1 MDNIENNKNT
11 IFYKNIVRNFNIV
24 IGISFIMLVSII
36 YITSVFNVH
45 IPQLNSNTDLGL
57 LESILTENFIYYTKI
72 FFSFLMPLT
81 FFIFMFLF
89 VLNPISLKSLLISF
103 VLIFLT
109 AFYLYK
115 LPYNILIEPVDNL
128 DYFIKLIIH
137 IIAANFIMLFIVGL
151 AYIKY
156 DIKKLYILSD
166 FYTMIAEIIIWSL
179 LILFIISLIASSV
192 IALFYFNGK
201 IEIKSAI
208 KFLLRNDMKK
218 LKIIM
223 SIFIVLKV
231 SIIYFSYVIYNKMI
245 NTKLSINISR
255 VLSLF
260 ISAFSIFIIVMIY
273 KYNLFNHHYNYF
285 LLLAC
290 FVFMVFFVFNIILFR
305 IDKEAKIFDYIIYI
319 VSNVSGLIFS
329 AFILINCINKFSEIF
344 IIIFNIII
352 ITNFIYNI
360 VFCIIKKYVKFIF
373 LYNYLYIIFLFISL
387 FY

>member
-36 YITSVFNVH
+36 YITSIFNVH

-151 AYIKY
+151 GYIRY
-156 DIKKLYILSD
+156 DVKKLYTLSD
-166 FYTMIAEIIIWSL
+166 FYTMISEIVIWSL

-192 IALFYFNGK
+192 LALFYFNGK
-201 IEIKSAI
+201 IEIKSVI

-218 LKIIM
+218 LKILM

-231 SIIYFSYVIYNKMI
+231 SIIYFSYVIYNKMV

-290 FVFMVFFVFNIILFR
+290 FVLMVFFVFNMILFR
-305 IDKEAKIFDYIIYI
+305 IDKEAKIFDYIMYI
-319 VSNVSGLIFS
+319 IANIAGLIFS
-329 AFILINCINKFSEIF
+329 ILILVNCINKFSEIF

-352 ITNFIYNI
+352 IINFLYNI
-360 VFCIIKKYVKFIF
+360 LFCIMKKYIKFIF

>member
-151 AYIKY
+151 GYIRY
-156 DIKKLYILSD
+156 DVKKLYTLSD
-166 FYTMIAEIIIWSL
+166 FYTMIAEIVIWSL

-192 IALFYFNGK
+192 LALFYFNGK
-201 IEIKSAI
+201 IEIKSVI

-218 LKIIM
+218 LKILM

-231 SIIYFSYVIYNKMI
+231 SIIYFSYVIYNKMV

-329 AFILINCINKFSEIF
+329 AFILINCINKFSEVF

-360 VFCIIKKYVKFIF
+360 VFCIIKKYIKFIF

>member
-36 YITSVFNVH
+36 YITFIFNVH
-45 IPQLNSNTDLGL
+45 IAQLNSNTDLGL
-57 LESILTENFIYYTKI
+57 LENILTENFLYYIRI

-81 FFIFMFLF
+81 FFIFIFLF

-115 LPYNILIEPVDNL
+115 LPYNILIEPINNL

-156 DIKKLYILSD
+156 DIKRLYIMSD

-179 LILFIISLIASSV
+179 LILFIVSLIASS
-192 IALFYFNGK
+192 IFALLYSNGK
-201 IEIKSAI
+201 IEIKSAV

-218 LKIIM
+218 LKILM

-260 ISAFSIFIIVMIY
+260 ISAFSIFIIVIIY

-290 FVFMVFFVFNIILFR
+290 FVFMAFFVFNMILFR
-305 IDKEAKIFDYIIYI
+305 IDKDTKIFNYIIYI
-319 VSNVSGLIFS
+319 ISNISGLIFS
-329 AFILINCINKFSEIF
+329 VFILINCISKFSEIF
-344 IIIFNIII
+344 ILIFNIVII
-352 ITNFIYNI
+352 GNFVYNI
-360 VFCIIKKYVKFIF
+360 LLCIIKKYIKFIF
-373 LYNYLYIIFLFISL
+373 FYNYLYIMFFIILL

>member
-151 AYIKY
+151 GYIRY
-156 DIKKLYILSD
+156 DVKKLYTLSD
-166 FYTMIAEIIIWSL
+166 FYTMIAEIVIWSL

-192 IALFYFNGK
+192 LALFYFNGK

-329 AFILINCINKFSEIF
+329 AFILINCINKFSEVF

-360 VFCIIKKYVKFIF
+360 VFCIIKKYIKFIF